1 MKDVKVLDAKRSIS
15 KNQVMDWLLMFA
27 SANTQVCIT

>member
-1 MKDVKVLDAKRSIS
+1 MKDAKILDAKWSIS
-15 KNQVMDWLLMFA
+15 KNQAMDWLLMFA